1 VEKKGMNAHVHG
13 AGIDVGSTTAKLC
26 IVDDQGRTVFTLYRR
41 HSADIGNTLSA
52 MFARATA
59 ELGDPVVQLTVTG
72 SAAMGLAERSDVHFV
87 QEVIAAGEVTRR
99 YFPDVQVLI
108 DIGGEDSKM
117 IFFSPNRPPDIRM
130 NGSCAGGTGAFIDQM
145 AALLDLSLEELNTL
159 AGQSKR
165 LYPIASRC
173 GVFAK
178 TDIQNLVSRNIDLG
192 DICASILQAVVVQNI
207 NTLARGVQIKPLVL
221 LCGGPLHFLSSLR
234 QRFAQSMGLGADQ
247 CLLPEQGLFLPAWGA
262 ALHETDGYDAQPLS
276 TWAGR
281 LLSPVIQKPDTAGN
295 RRLAPL
301 FYNSD
306 TFSGWQSQRKVM
318 QIPRVAYQDA
328 RGPLFLGI
336 DSGSTTTKVMV
347 IDQNEHMVFGDY
359 RNNRGKPVESVLEAL
374 QRFRDTIPQNGEPL
388 TIAGGAVTGYGED
401 LIRAALDLDMGVVE
415 TLAHWRAAAQCDP
428 KVSFILDIGGQDMKA
443 VFIQDQGI
451 SRIEINEA
459 CSSGC
464 GSFIEGFAQS
474 LGLTAESFAQQ
485 ACTSEAPCDLGTR
498 CTVFMNSRIKQAQRE
513 EAPLSD
519 IAAGLAYAVIKNS
532 LYKVLKLRDPSQLG
546 DHIVVQGGTFRN
558 PAVHKALEELTGCH
572 IASSDR
578 PEMMGALGAAL
589 LAKEAVQRPDTTMRP
604 VNLDLITIQDRYR
617 TRQIQCRGC
626 TNQCAVT
633 VFDFDGNRKYHV
645 GNKCERIFT
654 NQGGVRVRGE
664 NLFTHKNDLL
674 FAATRTSDPAPDAKL
689 RIGIPRI
696 LEIFESFP
704 FWHTL
709 FTQCDLAVV
718 LSDESSQSICDK
730 GLGTVMSDN
739 ICFPAKLAHGHVVD
753 LIEKKVD
760 RIFYP
765 HVVYEPVQD
774 RDAANSYNCPI
785 VSGYADVLKGAMG
798 LDEAGEMIFDA
809 PPVSFRNQALLK
821 KAVYGYL
828 KTLKVPRRR
837 FNQAFSMAQEA
848 QRQYQEA
855 LLDKGRRLLA
865 RAREN
870 NTPVIVLAGRPY
882 HIDPFIE
889 HQTSEI
895 ISDLGA
901 MVLPVEVAAG
911 LYDGGLQGLTT
922 VPQWAFPNRLLKAAQ
937 WVAQQEDN
945 RIQYVL
951 LNSFGCGP
959 DAFIMDEI
967 RDLLTAAGK
976 TFTLIKIDDIS
987 STGSVRLRLRSLV
1000 EALQWRPVSAGQNLG
1015 PRQYSQVFHDKDRA
1029 KTIIAPYFADCY
1041 SPFFP
1046 PIFKLIG
1053 HDVHILPPADTQS
1066 AEYGLTYAN
1075 NEICYPATLVIGD
1088 IVKAFKSGGYDPE
1101 QCVAAMSQTGGQ
1113 CRASSYVALIKKALV
1128 SAGYP
1133 QVPVIAMTNGEAISN
1148 DQPGLDFDMAR
1159 ILKPAFS
1166 ALLYA
1171 DAISRLYHRSIVRER
1186 RPGQALALRDAYLQK
1201 GAAYIDNDPGEKLI
1215 DLLREAVAEFNR
1227 AIFPDVHLPRIGIV
1241 GEIYLKFNR
1250 FSQLQVTDWI
1260 ISQGVEAVVPSL
1272 LDFIIQIF
1280 VNQKVN
1286 QRNHIEPRSLSFF
1299 KQLLLE
1305 RQAGKWIRRFDR
1317 ILQGFLYYEPAAG
1330 IYHKAKSAQAIINLV
1345 SQFGEGWLIPGEIAC
1360 YAQEGISDVV
1370 CLQPFGCTSNHVI
1383 AKGIERRIKRIY
1395 PGLNLLFLDFDA
1407 GTSEVNVLNRLH
1419 FMVSTAK
1426 AQPLRAASG
1435 HGYKI

>member
-1 VEKKGMNAHVHG
+1 MKAHVHG

-26 IVDDQGRTVFTLYRR
+26 ITDEQGRTVFTLYRR
-41 HSADIGNTLSA
+41 HSAEIGHTLSS
-52 MFARATA
+52 MFARARA
-59 ELGDPVVQLTVTG
+59 ELGDPVVQLAVTG
-72 SAAMGLAERSDVHFV
+72 SAAMGLAERSAVPFV
-87 QEVIAAGEVTRR
+87 QEVVAAGEVTRR

-178 TDIQNLVSRNIDLG
+178 TDVQNLVSRNIDLG

-207 NTLARGVQIKPLVL
+207 NTLARGGRIKPLVL
-221 LCGGPLHFLSSLR
+221 LCGGPLNFLSSLR
-234 QRFAQSMGLGADQ
+234 ERFAQSMGLKAEQ
-247 CLLPEQGLFLPAWGA
+247 CLLPDQGLFLPAWGA
-262 ALHETDGYDAQPLS
+262 ALHETETHTSQPLS
-276 TWAGR
+276 TWASQ
-281 LLSPVIQKPDTAGN
+281 LLAPAAQKSETVSS

-301 FYNSD
+301 FSD
-306 TFSGWQSQRKVM
+306 PDDFSCWQSRREVL
-318 QIPRVAYQDA
+318 QIPQVSYQDA
-328 RGPLFLGI
+328 REPLFLGI

-347 IDQNEHMVFGDY
+347 IDQNEQMVFGDY

-374 QRFRDTIPQNGEPL
+374 QQFRETISHSGRTLP
-388 TIAGGAVTGYGED
+388 IAGGAVTGYGED

-428 KVSFILDIGGQDMKA
+428 QVSFIIDIGGQDMKA
-443 VFIQDQGI
+443 IFIQDQGI

-474 LGLTAESFAQQ
+474 LGLTAQSFAQQ

-513 EAPLSD
+513 EAPLPD

-546 DHIVVQGGTFRN
+546 AHIVVQGGTFRN
-558 PAVHKALEELTGCH
+558 PAVHKALEELTGCN
-572 IASSDR
+572 ITSSDR

-589 LAKEAVQRPDTTMRP
+589 LAKEAAQRPGASMRP
-604 VNLDLITIQDRYR
+604 VNLDLIAIKDRYS

-633 VFDFDGNRKYHV
+633 VFEFDGNRKYHV

-654 NQGGVRVRGE
+654 NQGGVQVRGE
-664 NLFTHKNDLL
+664 NLFTQKNALL
-674 FAATRTSDPAPDAKL
+674 FAAARQPVDPPGTKL

-696 LEIFESFP
+696 LEIYESFP
-704 FWHTL
+704 FWHAL
-709 FTQCDLAVV
+709 LTQCGMEVV
-718 LSDESSQSICDK
+718 LSDESNQSICDK

-753 LIEKKVD
+753 LIEKDVD

-765 HVVYEPVQD
+765 HVVHEPIQD
-774 RDAANSYNCPI
+774 HGAANSYNCPI

-798 LDEAGEMIFDA
+798 LGEPGEMVLDA
-809 PPVSFRNQALLK
+809 PPMSFRDEALLK
-821 KAVYGYL
+821 KAVYRYL

-837 FNQAFSMAQEA
+837 FNQAFSSAQKA
-848 QRQYQEA
+848 QRRYHEE
-855 LLDKGRRLLA
+855 LLNKGRRLLA
-865 RAREN
+865 RAETN

-882 HIDPFIE
+882 HSDPFIE

-895 ISDLGA
+895 IADLGSV
-901 MVLPVEVAAG
+901 VLPVEVAAG
-911 LYDGGLQGLTT
+911 LYEGNLQELTT

-937 WVAQQEDN
+937 WVARQEDN

-967 RDLLTAAGK
+967 RDLLAAAGK

-1000 EALQWRPVSAGQNLG
+1000 EALQWRPVSAGKNTG
-1015 PRQYSQVFHDKDRA
+1015 PRQYSQVYHHKDRA

-1053 HDVHILPPADTQS
+1053 HDVRILPPADTLS

-1088 IVKAFKSGGYDPE
+1088 IVKAFKSGGYDPDR
-1101 QCVAAMSQTGGQ
+1101 CVAAMSQTGGQ
-1113 CRASSYVALIKKALV
+1113 CRASSYVALIKKALI

-1133 QVPVIAMTNGEAISN
+1133 QVPVVALTQDEAISN
-1148 DQPGLDFDMAR
+1148 DQPGFNFDMAR
-1159 ILKPAFS
+1159 ILKPAFC

-1186 RPGQALALRDAYLQK
+1186 RPGQALALRDLFLQR
-1201 GAAYIDNDPGEKLI
+1201 GTGLIDGDPGEKLI
-1215 DLLREAVAEFNR
+1215 GLLKEAVSEFNQ
-1227 AIFPDVHLPRIGIV
+1227 AIYPDVHLPRIGIV

-1250 FSQLQVTDWI
+1250 FSQFQVTDWI

-1286 QRNHIEPRSLSFF
+1286 QRNHIEPKSLSFL

-1305 RQAGKWIRRFDR
+1305 RQAGKWIGRFDR
-1317 ILQGFLYYEPAAG
+1317 IMQGFQYYEPAAG
-1330 IYHKAKSAQAIINLV
+1330 IYHKAKSAGAIINLV

-1383 AKGIERRIKRIY
+1383 AKGIERKLKRIY

-1426 AQPLRAASG
+1426 AQPQPAAYG
-1435 HGYKI
+1435 HG